1 MNSNRV
7 LCNNSLTGNRWKMSI
22 MNIGGGVFNK
32 FNSNFNKNML
42 RSSRF
47 YSTKDNSTN
56 DDVIDIN
63 STFGT
68 DIPDVNIDEVNNS
81 KEKIEF
87 NKTKFGKSNP
97 TTKNKKT

>member
-1 MNSNRV
+1 
-7 LCNNSLTGNRWKMSI
+7 

-81 KEKIEF
+81 KEKLNSIKL
-87 NKTKFGKSNP
+87 NLVNLILPQKIKKHKKKLTGKRKF
-97 TTKNKKT
+97 KNISW